1 MTVPRFTD
9 YAANERTF
17 LAWVRTAIA
26 VMAFGFLVERFD
38 IFLEVAAHSLAGQN
52 LAKPGELTGSVVGLA
67 LILAGA
73 AMVLVAMRRLLQN
86 QKAITAERPQA
97 PARVTLD
104 LWLAGLVVVLGIGL
118 ATYLARTLVYHHG

>member
-1 MTVPRFTD
+1 MTVPHFTD

-38 IFLEVAAHSLAGQN
+38 IFLKVAAHSLAAQD
-52 LAKPGELTGSVVGLA
+52 LSKTSELTGSFVGLA

-73 AMVLVAMRRLLQN
+73 AMVLAAMRRFLQN
-86 QKAITAERPQA
+86 QKAIGAELPQA

-104 LWLAGLVVVLGIGL
+104 LGLAGLVVALGIGL
-118 ATYLARTLVYHHG
+118 ATYLARTLVYNHS